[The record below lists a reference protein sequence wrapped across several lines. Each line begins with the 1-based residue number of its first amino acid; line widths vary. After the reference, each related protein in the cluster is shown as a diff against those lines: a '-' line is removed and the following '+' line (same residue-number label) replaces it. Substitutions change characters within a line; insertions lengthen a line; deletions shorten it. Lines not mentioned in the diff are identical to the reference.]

1 MATLLA
7 RLAAG
12 AHRLEEW
19 SARGMRP
26 VLLGLAVIAVLVVGT
41 LAVVGPGRHA
51 VGWLTGDT
59 RPAHARQ
66 GPHQRPE
73 GKAELRAGHAVG
85 KHDAKPG
92 GRAVGKP
99 EGKPVAARPPGPPA
113 PPAPPQPPV
122 AP

>member
-1 MATLLA
+1 MAALLA

-26 VLLGLAVIAVLVVGT
+26 VLLGLAVMAVLVVGA

-51 VGWLTGDT
+51 VSGWMSDDE
-59 RPAHARQ
+59 RPAHARR
-66 GPHQRPE
+66 GPHAKPE
-73 GKAELRAGHAVG
+73 GKFEIRADHAVG
-85 KHDAKPG
+85 KPEAKPG

-99 EGKPVAARPPGPPA
+99 EGKPEAPRPPGPPPPP
-113 PPAPPQPPV
+113 PPAPPI